1 MNTPVAIRHSTMSR
15 LISLVIAIGYFILQ
29 SNVFHSSVFL
39 RGRYQDRAAG
49 DSLWHSRKRS
59 SVQSGPFE
67 FFAPTFLT
75 QHSSGTFWQG
85 SETQRTAGGRRF
97 RRWLCCF

>member
-15 LISLVIAIGYFILQ
+15 LISLVIANSYFILQ
-29 SNVFHSSVFL
+29 SNVFHSPFFL

-59 SVQSGPFE
+59 SVQSVPFE
-67 FFAPTFLT
+67 VFAPIFLT

-85 SETQRTAGGRRF
+85 SKTQRTARGRRF
-97 RRWLCCF
+97 RRWLCCI